1 MKILAG
7 FAAALV
13 VTTVGVFA
21 AGGGDSLFNTDS
33 GPSPCGSKSACPLSA
48 MTAPACCPH
57 ESDEAT
63 DAAVI
68 VTDAA
73 VVAPSATVTKKKP
86 CCSDE

>member
-21 AGGGDSLFNTDS
+21 AGGGDSLFNSDS
-33 GPSPCGSKSACPLSA
+33 GPSPCGSKSSCPLSA
-48 MTAPACCPH
+48 MTAPACCAH
-57 ESDEAT
+57 EADDAT
-63 DAAVI
+63 A
-68 VTDAA
+68 DAA
-73 VVAPSATVTKKKP
+73 VVATEASTPTTATKKKP